1 MVFSKLNCHSLRGHM
16 KKIDFNKI
24 KYSKCPACK
33 KHGISAFNKIG
44 YRYNPVVECHY
55 CKKKFSV
62 NIALSI
68 IMKIVISIFVGAI
81 AIIVDTYIVK
91 VPLLIWAIIALIL
104 LFLFEYFAPLS
115 DAD

>member
-1 MVFSKLNCHSLRGHM
+1 M